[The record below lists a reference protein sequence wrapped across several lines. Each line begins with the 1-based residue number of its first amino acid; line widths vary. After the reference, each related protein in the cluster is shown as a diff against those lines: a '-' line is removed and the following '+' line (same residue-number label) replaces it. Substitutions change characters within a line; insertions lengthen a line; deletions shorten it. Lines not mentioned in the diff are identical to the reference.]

1 MTGDNR
7 GSPMHSE
14 QAGVALISILLVVA
28 ITVVLSSAMML
39 DENLVIHK
47 VRNNFDHGQVR
58 QYALGGEEL
67 ARQILREDYES
78 EDKHDHLQ
86 EEWAAQGMEFEFAD
100 GEVLL
105 QINDLQGRININTL
119 VNPGSEGDQAR
130 TRFQVLL
137 ANAGLDAMYLD
148 RLIDW
153 LDNDEAVSQSGAEDY
168 AYLGL
173 ERPYRTSGQPAVE
186 VSELRQLLDMDA
198 NSFAVL
204 APYLSVLPEQRTP
217 VNINTA
223 SAGILQSLSFRL
235 TADIVDLLI
244 QERDR
249 QSGYKSVTDFL
260 QSPHVA
266 GLGISEL
273 GLGVQSRYFEV
284 RVQAEN
290 LDRHGYLTS
299 VIQRNPQDGNMRV
312 LYRNFGRKVILKE
325 PLEDSGENNENG

>member
-1 MTGDNR
+1 
-7 GSPMHSE
+7 MHSE

-39 DENLVIHK
+39 EENLVIHK

-86 EEWAAQGMEFEFAD
+86 EEWAAKGMEFEFAD

-137 ANAGLDAMYLD
+137 ANAGLDAMYLG

-168 AYLGL
+168 AYLDL

-204 APYLSVLPEQRTP
+204 APYLSALP
-217 VNINTA
+217 
-223 SAGILQSLSFRL
+223 G
-235 TADIVDLLI
+235 
-244 QERDR
+244 
-249 QSGYKSVTDFL
+249 
-260 QSPHVA
+260 
-266 GLGISEL
+266 
-273 GLGVQSRYFEV
+273 
-284 RVQAEN
+284 AEN
-290 LDRHGYLTS
+290 SCQHQYCVCRHSAVT
-299 VIQRNPQDGNMRV
+299 VVKTDC
-312 LYRNFGRKVILKE
+312 
-325 PLEDSGENNENG
+325 

>member
-1 MTGDNR
+1 MTGDKR

-67 ARQILREDYES
+67 ARQILREDFES
-78 EDKHDHLQ
+78 EDIHDHLQ
-86 EEWAAQGMEFEFAD
+86 EEWAAQGMEFEFTD

-119 VNPGSEGDQAR
+119 VNPGPEGDQAR

-153 LDNDEAVSQSGAEDY
+153 LDNDEAVSQSGAEDF

-204 APYLSVLPEQRTP
+204 APYLSALPEQRTP

-223 SAGILQSLSFRL
+223 SAGILQSLSYRL

-249 QSGYKSVTDFL
+249 QSGYKSVTEFL

-284 RVQAEN
+284 RVQAVI

-299 VIQRNPQDGNMRV
+299 VIQRNSTNGNMRV
-312 LYRNFGRKVILKE
+312 LYRNFGWKVILKE
-325 PLEDSGENNENG
+325 PLEDSGENKENG